1 MLELLSPELLFNKQ
15 KVFHLNVS
23 VEKTLTDTKPHKV
36 VVVYNQPAEILP
48 PAMKEM
54 LDKLIQACQ
63 FKPEDTIY
71 LNAGFNPDISLGNI
85 ENEYHPNAV
94 LIFGD
99 VEISRNLTK
108 LKKNYP
114 YELSG
119 VKVLNA
125 ESLDTLL
132 KNGEAKKVLWGV
144 LKKMLGI

>member
-15 KVFHLNVS
+15 KVFHLNVNA
-23 VEKTLTDTKPHKV
+23 ENTTAEPATHKAV
-36 VVVYNQPAEILP
+36 VVFNQPAETLP
-48 PAMKEM
+48 APTKEM

-63 FKPEDTIY
+63 FKPEETVY
-71 LNAGFNPDISLGNI
+71 LNTHFNPDISLGNI
-85 ENEYHPNAV
+85 QNEYKPLAV
-94 LIFGD
+94 LVFGD

-114 YELSG
+114 YELNG
-119 VKVLNA
+119 LKVLNA

>member
-23 VEKTLTDTKPHKV
+23 VEKTLSEPAFRKIV
-36 VVVYNQPAEILP
+36 VIYDQLAEVLTGP
-48 PAMKEM
+48 LKEM

-63 FKPEDTIY
+63 FKPEETVY
-71 LNAGFNPDISLGNI
+71 LNVRFNPDLSLGNLQ
-85 ENEYHPNAV
+85 NEYQPATV
-94 LIFGD
+94 LVFGD
-99 VEISRNLTK
+99 VDISRNLTK

-114 YELSG
+114 YELNG
-119 VKVLNA
+119 IKVLNA